1 MGMEQSMQEQ
11 PADVELI
18 RSYLSGSSESF
29 EILYNRYRRP
39 LYAFLNRLIENPATA
54 DDLFQQTWLKAIGN
68 FRAYEN
74 KQRFFAW
81 ISMIAHNLA
90 MDHFRRQKRI
100 GEQPLEEVHLN
111 TRYSEGMEPW
121 EQMND
126 EEFTAAFERAIRNLP
141 PDQREVV
148 ELRRSGLSFKEI
160 AEVQKC
166 PLNTALGRMNYALKN
181 LRNCLT
187 AWRNT

>member
-1 MGMEQSMQEQ
+1 MERNAQEQ
-11 PADVELI
+11 PEDMDLI
-18 RSYLSGSSESF
+18 RSYLSGKPESF

-39 LYAFLNRLIENPATA
+39 LYAFLNRLIENPSTA
-54 DDLFQQTWLKAIGN
+54 DDLFQQTWLKAIDN
-68 FRAYEN
+68 FGSYEN

-81 ISMIAHNLA
+81 LSMIAHNLA
-90 MDHFRRQKRI
+90 MDHFRKQKRS

-111 TRYSEGMEPW
+111 TRCSEGQEPW

-126 EEFTAAFERAIRNLP
+126 EEFTAEFERAVAGLP

-160 AEVQKC
+160 AEVQNC

-181 LRNCLT
+181 LRNSLT